1 MPSNDYHWPDARAL
15 LDELEIV
22 MADDGHTM
30 IVRDRDAFE
39 AGLARARIM
48 AEYDPDASLAKLAA
62 VMFDGVTT
70 RHALADGNK
79 RAGALSALT
88 LLALNG
94 MYLDVP
100 EVELEQW
107 LRATVAGSAT
117 VDALADYFAANV
129 FPDIV

>member
-1 MPSNDYHWPDARAL
+1 MPSNDYYWPDARAL

-48 AEYDPDASLAKLAA
+48 AEYDPDASLTKLAA

-88 LLALNG
+88 LFALNG

-100 EVELEQW
+100 EMELEQW

-129 FPDIV
+129 FPDIA

>member
-1 MPSNDYHWPDARAL
+1 MPSNDYYWPDARAL
-15 LDELEIV
+15 LDELEVV

-48 AEYDPDASLAKLAA
+48 AEYDPDASLTKLAA

-88 LLALNG
+88 LFALND

-100 EVELEQW
+100 EMELEQW

-129 FPDIV
+129 FPDIA